1 MQLYLSFTF
10 LFCIVFSLAKIFSRV
25 LTGIVPCVCLLLS
38 TLHIFIV
45 LVNSYIFSLDI
56 KPEYFRD
63 PGIFQTFIIK
73 CIFHPS
79 CIFEILKST

>member
-10 LFCIVFSLAKIFSRV
+10 LFCIVFSLAKMLSRV

-56 KPEYFRD
+56 EPEYFRD
-63 PGIFQTFIIK
+63 PGIFHTFIIK
-73 CIFHPS
+73 FPPL